1 MYHQVTIKSI
11 RIPHPRHCN
20 VPNVSYITI
29 NCDPPLSHSCCGL
42 SLFFTSHGPH
52 VTHQPTLPT
61 LPTNHPT
68 VKTSTH
74 KLPLLDGIRSHWAPI
89 DQRPKPKI
97 QDRRGALK
105 APPSTSRWPE
115 ASTFDLE
122 KPSKA
127 NSWKLLEDDFS
138 KNSPPGKP
146 PGALVFLFEERCF
159 KRLWLN
165 STLMKPTPFN
175 QTKKKTHQSY
185 HRVHRPQTCWDGI
198 ELPLAHDYTRRR
210 RSDPRQC
217 LASFPRGES
226 WRHSN
231 WDKESHRN
239 KCTRSFSQR
248 VLSESRETMKKNKKR
263 MSFL

>member
-29 NCDPPLSHSCCGL
+29 NCDPHLSHSCCGL

-127 NSWKLLEDDFS
+127 NSCFCWRMIFQKTAHLA
-138 KNSPPGKP
+138 NHQ
-146 PGALVFLFEERCF
+146 ALWCF
-159 KRLWLN
+159 CLKRE
-165 STLMKPTPFN
+165 MF
-175 QTKKKTHQSY
+175 
-185 HRVHRPQTCWDGI
+185 
-198 ELPLAHDYTRRR
+198 
-210 RSDPRQC
+210 
-217 LASFPRGES
+217 
-226 WRHSN
+226 
-231 WDKESHRN
+231 
-239 KCTRSFSQR
+239 
-248 VLSESRETMKKNKKR
+248 
-263 MSFL
+263 